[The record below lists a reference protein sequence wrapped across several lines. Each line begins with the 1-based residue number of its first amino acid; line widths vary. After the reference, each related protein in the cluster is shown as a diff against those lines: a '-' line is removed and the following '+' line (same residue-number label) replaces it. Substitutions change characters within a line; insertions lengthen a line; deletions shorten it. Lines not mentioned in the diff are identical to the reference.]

1 MNSNTKRKDPRAGK
15 PLSEVRKLEFQAQRK
30 AKLGDQTPNQY
41 AKERDYKL
49 LRWVWKWG
57 YSSKII
63 LQTLSESSRH
73 GIVNRLVKNGL
84 LTETKTES
92 GAPITS
98 FFTLTEKGL
107 AEVERQA
114 ERLHFYPYL
123 DPYKVR
129 QNTLRHDLMAQSYTV
144 KNGIAGQ
151 IKKYDT
157 PLTMREMSARNVKE
171 PDCAWEMTDDEVV
184 AIEIE
189 LTKKWDR
196 DFDDFRLKVVNALNS
211 NSRYTKFYLVTDSKA
226 IAKAY
231 KEGMKPGTRVPL
243 WEKNV
248 HGKWNTYDYFEI
260 PNEIGY
266 GPTSI
271 FQTYLVESK

>member
-15 PLSEVRKLEFQAQRK
+15 PLSEARKLELQEQRK
-30 AKLGDQTPNQY
+30 AKLGNLTPNQY

-57 YSSKII
+57 YSSKVI
-63 LQTLSESSRH
+63 LQKLSESSRH

-84 LTETKTES
+84 LAQTKTEC
-92 GAPITS
+92 GDPVTS

-114 ERLHFYPYL
+114 DRLHFYPYL

-129 QNTLRHDLMAQSYTV
+129 QNTLRHDLMAQNYTV

-151 IKKYDT
+151 ITKYDT
-157 PLTMREMSARNVKE
+157 PLTMRAMSTRNVKE
-171 PDCAWEMTDDEVV
+171 PDCAWYMTNSEVI

-189 LTKKWDR
+189 LTKKWER
-196 DFDDFRLKVVNALNS
+196 DFDEFRLKVVNALDNT
-211 NSRYTKFYLVTDSKA
+211 SRYSKFYLVTDSKA

-231 KEGMKPGTRVPL
+231 KEGMKPGTLVPL
-243 WEKNV
+243 WKKNV
-248 HGKWNTYDYFEI
+248 HGKWNAYDEFEI
-260 PNEIGY
+260 PEEIGY
-266 GPTSI
+266 GPTGL
-271 FQTYLVESK
+271 FQTYLMESK

>member
-1 MNSNTKRKDPRAGK
+1 MYSNTKRKDPRAGK
-15 PLSEVRKLEFQAQRK
+15 PLSEARKLELQEQRK
-30 AKLGDQTPNQY
+30 AKLGDLTPNQY
-41 AKERDYKL
+41 AKKRDYKL

-57 YSSKII
+57 HSSKVI
-63 LQTLSESSRH
+63 LQKLSESSRH

-92 GAPITS
+92 GPPAS

-107 AEVERQA
+107 AEVERQV

-129 QNTLRHDLMAQSYTV
+129 QNTLRHDLMAQNYTV

-151 IKKYDT
+151 IKNYDT
-157 PLTMREMSARNVKE
+157 PLTMRAMSARNVKE
-171 PDCAWEMTDDEVV
+171 PDCVWQMANGEVI

-189 LTKKWDR
+189 LTKKWER
-196 DFDDFRLKVVNALNS
+196 DFDEFRLKVVNALDN
-211 NSRYTKFYLVTDSKA
+211 NSRYSKFYLVTDSKA

-231 KEGMKPGTRVPL
+231 KEGMKPGTLVPL
-243 WEKNV
+243 WKKNV
-248 HGKWNTYDYFEI
+248 HDKWNTYDQFEI
-260 PNEIGY
+260 PEEIGY
-266 GPTSI
+266 GPTSL
-271 FQTYLVESK
+271 FQTYLMESK

>member
-1 MNSNTKRKDPRAGK
+1 MSSNTKRKDPRAGK
-15 PLSEVRKLEFQAQRK
+15 PLSDARKLELQAQRK

-57 YSSKII
+57 YSSKVI
-63 LQTLSESSRH
+63 LQRLSESSRH

-92 GAPITS
+92 GAPVAS
-98 FFTLTEKGL
+98 FFTLTEMGL

-114 ERLHFYPYL
+114 ERLHFYPYI

-129 QNTLRHDLMAQSYTV
+129 QNTLRHDLMAQNYTV

-157 PLTMREMSARNVKE
+157 PLTMRAMSSLNVKE
-171 PDCAWEMTDDEVV
+171 PDCVWEMTNGEII

-189 LTKKWDR
+189 LTKKWER
-196 DFDDFRLKVVNALNS
+196 DFDEFRLKVVNALDNT
-211 NSRYTKFYLVTDSKA
+211 SRYTKFYLVTDSKA
-226 IAKAY
+226 IAKSY
-231 KEGMKPGTRVPL
+231 KEGMKPGTLVSL
-243 WEKNV
+243 WKKNV
-248 HGKWNTYDYFEI
+248 HGKWNPQGKFEI
-260 PNEIGY
+260 PEEIGY
-266 GPTSI
+266 GPTSL
-271 FQTYLVESK
+271 FQTFLMESK

>member
-15 PLSEVRKLEFQAQRK
+15 PLSEARKLELQAQRK

-57 YSSKII
+57 YSSKVI

-84 LTETKTES
+84 LAETKTET
-92 GAPITS
+92 GAPVMS

-114 ERLHFYPYL
+114 DRLHFYPYL

-157 PLTMREMSARNVKE
+157 PLTMRGMSARNVKE
-171 PDCAWEMTDDEVV
+171 PDCAWEMTNDEVI

-196 DFDDFRLKVVNALNS
+196 DFDDFRLKVVNALDS

-231 KEGMKPGTRVPL
+231 KEGMKPGTRVPI
-243 WEKNV
+243 WEKNAQ
-248 HGKWNTYDYFEI
+248 GKWNTYDYFEI
-260 PNEIGY
+260 PKEIGY
-266 GPTSI
+266 GPTGL